1 MGRGKQKAMQ
11 KRLGRSM
18 KYATD
23 DLDLEALQK
32 ELREERERK
41 EGLKKGEDDFEQD

>member
-11 KRLGRSM
+11 KRQGRNM

-23 DLDLEALQK
+23 DLDLEALQR
-32 ELREERERK
+32 ELKEERERK
-41 EGLKKGEDDFEQD
+41 SGTKKSDRKLDEE